1 MHSSPSTCAGDFEND
16 SCFLSLYETVMK
28 NILPRLKRLHTC
40 RLYTTVPSSLIIF
53 FFFWKYKCRKMFTNW
68 ITCFASGASV
78 IWIATKLGT
87 QKQYWVH
94 DFHRV
99 WMKSEYFFFK
109 FQKNHLNVCLLWIAF
124 YLFAIQGAHMLT
136 PAGEGWIPRVLQVCV
151 LIGVM
156 QWSLLRN
163 GFQAFVKGQR
173 SRRQR
178 LQRESVWC
186 NTFL

>member
-1 MHSSPSTCAGDFEND
+1 MCRWLWEWLLFFEFVWNCD
-16 SCFLSLYETVMK
+16 EKHITKVKKTAYVQTIYHCSIFL
-28 NILPRLKRLHTC
+28 NN
-40 RLYTTVPSSLIIF
+40 IF
-53 FFFWKYKCRKMFTNW
+53 FLKIQMQKNVHKLNHLLCIRSLSNMNCNKTGYSKAVLSTRL
-68 ITCFASGASV
+68 SQSV
-78 IWIATKLGT
+78 NEVRI
-87 QKQYWVH
+87 
-94 DFHRV
+94 
-99 WMKSEYFFFK
+99 FFFK

>member
-1 MHSSPSTCAGDFEND
+1 MCRWLWEWLLFFEFVWNCD
-16 SCFLSLYETVMK
+16 EKHITKVKKTAYVQTIYHCSIFLN
-28 NILPRLKRLHTC
+28 NI
-40 RLYTTVPSSLIIF
+40 

-68 ITCFASGASV
+68 ITCYASGASV

-99 WMKSEYFFFK
+99 WMKSEYFFLK
-109 FQKNHLNVCLLWIAF
+109 FQKNNLNVCLLWIAF